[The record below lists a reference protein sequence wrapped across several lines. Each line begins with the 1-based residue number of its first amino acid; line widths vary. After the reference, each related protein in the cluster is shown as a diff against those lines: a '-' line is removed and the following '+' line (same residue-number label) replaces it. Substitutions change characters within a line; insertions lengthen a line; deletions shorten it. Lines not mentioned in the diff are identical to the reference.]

1 MRGVRRIAL
10 GAGGR
15 KWQSPGPAFRLPP
28 PWVALRFY
36 HYVMA
41 KGKYQKPASGA
52 VLNLK
57 PCLDRRR
64 YIRRYILSFIVQHL
78 RRGGLIC
85 ATLWFAGG
93 RLEAGGEP
101 VCRVKIQVDTQTVV
115 SRIAP
120 DFMGLGYET
129 SAVAQSNYF
138 SAKNTT
144 LVHLYQ
150 NLSPNGLIRIG
161 GNISD
166 HTQYIPDGVAKV
178 QTEEGVTV
186 INQASLVELGKFVR
200 ATGWKVMWGLNL
212 RSSSPAA
219 AAREARA
226 VNAALGSALHSF
238 EIGNEVD
245 FQSQFANSY
254 EAYHTAYLAYKLAI
268 RSALP
273 QAPFSGPDVGGSL
286 DWLTAFAATEAK
298 DVKLLTHHY
307 YRSGADN
314 PKATI
319 ETLLKHDDQW
329 DVRLDKL
336 QAISRNEG
344 VSYRINEV
352 NSFSGG
358 GKTGVS
364 DTFAAALW
372 CLDYMFE
379 LASHGGAGIN
389 VETDINQHAW
399 ISHYSPIVHDATGHC
414 HAQPEY
420 YGMLAFAL
428 AGKGDLL
435 KLTLDKGEI
444 NLSAHATKDKRG
456 RLWLTVVNRDLMRDA
471 EVEAVL
477 PAGFAT
483 AAAFRLK
490 APAVNSL
497 DQVTFA
503 GAEVSTNGRWTA
515 GMPERL
521 AVSQGAVHLQVP
533 HASAVL
539 VRVQAGRDF

>member
-1 MRGVRRIAL
+1 
-10 GAGGR
+10 
-15 KWQSPGPAFRLPP
+15 
-28 PWVALRFY
+28 
-36 HYVMA
+36 MA
-41 KGKYQKPASGA
+41 KGNHQKPDGGA
-52 VLNLK
+52 ALNLK
-57 PCLDRRR
+57 PSLAGRCPL
-64 YIRRYILSFIVQHL
+64 LSFIVQHL
-78 RRGGLIC
+78 RCGGLIC
-85 ATLWFAGG
+85 VALWCAGG
-93 RLEAGGEP
+93 RLEAADEP
-101 VCRVKIQVDTQTVV
+101 VKIQVDAQTVV

-120 DFMGLGYET
+120 DFIGLGYET

-138 SAKNTT
+138 SAKNTA
-144 LVHLYQ
+144 LVHLYH
-150 NLSPNGLIRIG
+150 NLSPHGLIRIG

-166 HTQYIPDGVAKV
+166 HTQYIPDGVPAV
-178 QTEEGVTV
+178 QTEEGVTI
-186 INQASLVELGKFVR
+186 INQASLVKLGKFAR

-212 RSSSPAA
+212 RSGSPAA
-219 AAREARA
+219 AAQEALA

-245 FQSQFANSY
+245 FQSQFANHY
-254 EAYHTAYLAYKLAI
+254 DAYHTAYLAYKPAI

-273 QAPFSGPDVGGSL
+273 QAPFSGPDVGGNL

-319 ETLLKHDDQW
+319 ETLLKHDDKW

-344 VSYRINEV
+344 VGYRINEV

-364 DTFAAALW
+364 DTFASALW
-372 CLDYMFE
+372 CLDYMFG
-379 LASHGGAGIN
+379 LAAHGCAGIN

-399 ISHYSPIVHDATGHC
+399 LSHYSPIVHDAAGHC
-414 HAQPEY
+414 RAQPEY

-428 AGKGDLL
+428 AGNGDLL
-435 KLTLDKGEI
+435 KLALGKGDI
-444 NLSAHATKDKRG
+444 NLSAYATQDKRG
-456 RLWLTVVNRDLMRDA
+456 RLWLTVVNKDLTQDA

-477 PAGFAT
+477 PAGYAN

-490 APAVNSL
+490 APSVNSK
-497 DQVTFA
+497 DQVTFG
-503 GAEVSTNGRWTA
+503 GAEVSADGQWTA
-515 GMPERL
+515 GLPEQV
-521 AVSQGAVHLQVP
+521 AVSQGAVHLQAP
-533 HASAVL
+533 HASAVV
-539 VRVQAGRDF
+539 VRVGR